1 MGAIPNA
8 AGRPARGSRVTT
20 CDRCHLY
27 AAQPHSDLSLP
38 NRGRYILDSMNCR
51 LRRFQTAT
59 YVAFAC
65 SAIGAGGCDRK
76 SGPTPNGETRPTAS
90 TATPA
95 PPAPP
100 DSIARPPQPR
110 VATPRVVRGLYVNRW
125 AALGQ
130 RMWDLIDVAKRTE
143 VNALVIDV
151 KDDRGFV
158 LYRST
163 VPLAREIGADTT
175 RPMSYRRVRAVLD
188 SMRTYGIYPIA
199 RIVVAK
205 DPLLAEKK
213 LEWSIKRRSDSAKP
227 WLDKNGRP
235 WLDPHQRGVWQYA
248 ADLAKEAVNL
258 GFSEVQFDY
267 VRFPDEK
274 RLVSEAT
281 FPLANGRIRAQVIR
295 EQLGFTRR
303 ELRSTRVPM
312 TIDVFGLTATDT
324 TDMGIGQQWE
334 KFVDQADA
342 VLPMVY
348 PSHFAPGTYKLA
360 NPNAAPYA
368 TIDHALEDAARRS
381 RGVPNAARL
390 VPWYQDFTLGP
401 PRYGA
406 AEVRAQ
412 MRAGYDNGIKSWMLW
427 NPGSRYSTDALA
439 AAIEPADTLPP
450 GYGGSVPAR

>member
-1 MGAIPNA
+1 MRHHFRWSRAVAGAIGSILA
-8 AGRPARGSRVTT
+8 CWVSGCDATARSEPAKTG
-20 CDRCHLY
+20 
-27 AAQPHSDLSLP
+27 
-38 NRGRYILDSMNCR
+38 
-51 LRRFQTAT
+51 TAT
-59 YVAFAC
+59 RPSPVA
-65 SAIGAGGCDRK
+65 
-76 SGPTPNGETRPTAS
+76 
-90 TATPA
+90 A
-95 PPAPP
+95 PSVP
-100 DSIARPPQPR
+100 DSIARPAQPR
-110 VATPRVVRGLYVNRW
+110 VSTPRVVRGLYVNRW

-188 SMRTYGIYPIA
+188 TMRTYGIYPIA

-205 DPLLAEKK
+205 DPLLAEQR
-213 LEWSIKRRSDSAKP
+213 LDWSIKRRSAPTKP
-227 WLDKNGRP
+227 WLDKNGKP
-235 WLDPHQRGVWQYA
+235 WLDPHQRGVWKYA

-274 RLVSEAT
+274 RLVQEAT
-281 FPLANGRIRAQVIR
+281 FPLANGRVRAQVIR
-295 EQLGFTRR
+295 EQLGFARN
-303 ELRSTRVPM
+303 ELRPTSVPL

-334 KFVDQADA
+334 KFIDQADV

-360 NPNAAPYA
+360 SPNAAPFA
-368 TIDHALEDAARRS
+368 TIDHALADAARRS
-381 RGVPNAARL
+381 AGIPNAAKI

-412 MRAGYDNGIKSWMLW
+412 IRAGYKNGVKSWMLW
-427 NPGSRYSTDALA
+427 NPGSRYAVDALLP
-439 AAIEPADTLPP
+439 AIEPADTLPP
-450 GYGGSVPAR
+450 D